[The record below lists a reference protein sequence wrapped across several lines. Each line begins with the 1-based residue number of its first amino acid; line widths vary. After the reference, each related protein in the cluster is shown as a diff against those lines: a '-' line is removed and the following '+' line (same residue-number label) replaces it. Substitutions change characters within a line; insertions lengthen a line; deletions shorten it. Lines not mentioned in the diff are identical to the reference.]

1 MDAVPQLTAYT
12 VEDCRRMGRAQR
24 HIRRVFGLRSD
35 TQEEYLNIA
44 SRRHGDQIFL
54 QSIFCILGLSNGAK
68 SRICCTLSH
77 SFTLFYRF
85 ITAFQCGSTLS
96 LHSALQCIYT
106 RGGAPQ
112 PIDCIDSYI
121 QSHKVSL
128 SRLAIQYIQSTW
140 PIQCMIYY
148 TRTHQ
153 CIVYQTYWHLCSLSL

>member
-1 MDAVPQLTAYT
+1 MRHLTLLCTHGRT
-12 VEDCRRMGRAQR
+12 VAEWFGEW
-24 HIRRVFGLRSD
+24 RVRSD
-35 TQEEYLNIA
+35 TLGEYLNIA
-44 SRRHGDQIFL
+44 SRHHEPPKNLRAL
-54 QSIFCILGLSNGAK
+54 FCILGLSNGAK

-77 SFTLFYRF
+77 SFTLFYRLL
-85 ITAFQCGSTLS
+85 TVFQCGSTLS

-112 PIDCIDSYI
+112 PRDCIDSYI

-148 TRTHQ
+148 TVTHQ
-153 CIVYQTYWHLCSLSL
+153 CIVYQTY